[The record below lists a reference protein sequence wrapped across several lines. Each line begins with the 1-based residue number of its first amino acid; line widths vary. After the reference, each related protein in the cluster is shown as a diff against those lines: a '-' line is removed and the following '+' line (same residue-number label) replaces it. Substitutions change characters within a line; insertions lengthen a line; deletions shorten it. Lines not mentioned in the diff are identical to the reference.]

1 MPGTFDSDTRDART
15 VSPSPAHVH
24 FLPTRRQV
32 AFLAILFLL
41 LLCLMPPEGVLTDNE
56 EDYFTLAERFFTG
69 APAPPDSALFD
80 SSPHRALNEIL
91 LGGLVVAM
99 GHERAQIV
107 ARLVLAAAFAI
118 LLYAAFDLFGLSPVD
133 GAIVLAVFG
142 LLGQQIM
149 GGEWLF
155 SGYEAKVAAYAFV
168 LAGLVAAVARPWPW
182 AHVPLFVVATYF
194 HFLVGVF
201 WFHAALLWRVIDD
214 RRALKSALITA
225 TWFWLAVSPLVGVLE
240 WKRWIVDAAMPMPSA
255 PLSSDYIYSILRA
268 PWHAAPFVNRDSFL
282 TSWLSGFV
290 LAGGML
296 AGALAIAGTA
306 TEPRLRATAR
316 WLVLLLAYL
325 FAALALSY
333 LDRRTGILGKF
344 YLFRPSS
351 LVLLIWLVTAMAWL
365 NELAP
370 RRPALLK
377 LAAAALVVPPF
388 VAAAALHLRQ
398 GVSAR
403 AEIASD
409 KGKIQDF
416 LRGATAPDAV
426 VLVDPE
432 IEYAFLD
439 IERTTG
445 RFALVMW
452 KFMPTN
458 DPQILEWYRRME
470 FRRSIF
476 QQGCGQDPPY
486 RTDYLLTT
494 FERGKFLAR
503 NCGPPV
509 LETARF
515 ALLRHQ
521 RAASPPG

>member
-1 MPGTFDSDTRDART
+1 MRPD
-15 VSPSPAHVH
+15 
-24 FLPTRRQV
+24 
-32 AFLAILFLL
+32 
-41 LLCLMPPEGVLTDNE
+41 GVLTDNE
-56 EDYFTLAERFFTG
+56 EDYFALAERFFTG
-69 APAPPDSALFD
+69 ATTPSDSALFD

-91 LGGLVVAM
+91 LGGLVVAI

-107 ARLVLAAAFAI
+107 ARLVLAATFAI
-118 LLYAAFDLFGLSPVD
+118 LLYAVFNLFGLSPVD
-133 GAIVLAVFG
+133 ETIVLAVFG
-142 LLGQQIM
+142 LLDQQIM

-155 SGYEAKVAAYAFV
+155 HGYEAKTAAYAFV
-168 LAGLVAAVARPWPW
+168 LAGLVAAVARQRLW
-182 AHVPLFVVATYF
+182 AGVPLFAVATYF
-194 HFLVGVF
+194 HFLVGIF
-201 WFHAALLWRVIDD
+201 WFHAALLWRVFDD
-214 RRALKSALITA
+214 RRALEPAVIA
-225 TWFWLAVSPLVGVLE
+225 AAWFWLAVAPLVGVIE
-240 WKRWIVDAAMPMPSA
+240 WKRWMVDAATPVPFEL
-255 PLSSDYIYSILRA
+255 PSSDYIYSILRA

-282 TSWLSGFV
+282 TSWLSGCV

-296 AGALAIAGTA
+296 AGAFAIARTA
-306 TEPRLRATAR
+306 TEARLRATAR
-316 WLVLLLAYL
+316 WLVLLLVYL

-333 LDRRTGILGKF
+333 LDRRTEILGKF

-351 LVLLIWLVTAMAWL
+351 LMLLLIWLAAALAWL

-370 RRPALLK
+370 RRRPALLK
-377 LAAAALVVPPF
+377 LAALALVLPQF

-398 GVSAR
+398 GMNAQ
-403 AEIASD
+403 AEIATD
-409 KGKIQDF
+409 KRTVNDF
-416 LRGATAPDAV
+416 LRGATASDAI

-432 IEYAFLD
+432 IENTFLD

-476 QQGCGQDPPY
+476 QQGCGPDPPY

-521 RAASPPG
+521 RAASPG